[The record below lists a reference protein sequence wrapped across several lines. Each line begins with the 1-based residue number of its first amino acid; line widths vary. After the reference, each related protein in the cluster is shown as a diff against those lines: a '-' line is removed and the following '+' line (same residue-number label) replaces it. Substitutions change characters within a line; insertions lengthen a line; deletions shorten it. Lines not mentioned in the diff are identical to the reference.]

1 MKRIWILEIKGK
13 YMDEFAQNSAVS
25 NAIQSIPSSAELIAE
40 ARAMVPSL
48 RERSEICEK
57 DRQMPVETFEEYKNA
72 GILNV
77 SKPKEYGGYE
87 YGWDVLCEISFELAR
102 GCGSSAWVYSV
113 LAEHNQTVGTYP
125 LEAQKDVWGADTDT
139 FIASGN
145 SPTNNLI
152 RVNGGWE
159 ITGQLN
165 YSSGCDFADWHLT
178 GSAVGDKPMK
188 ILVPQSECEI
198 VDNWHVLGLAGTGS
212 KDIKM
217 EKVFIPDHRTI
228 EIGQPGPRFY
238 DHPLFRMPQWSVNPY
253 SLVAVIVGVA
263 LGALEMFVDS
273 IKERESRFGDKISEF
288 QSLQLRIAE
297 SSAEIDA
304 AKRTMLGNLVE
315 TMEIMADA
323 EELPI
328 ELRARNKRDMAYC
341 PILAARAVERLFYAI
356 GARGLFQSE
365 PIQRSFRDVN
375 AGMRQ
380 IALNWDVN
388 GTTYGQIAL
397 GQDPGFV
404 RW

>member
-1 MKRIWILEIKGK
+1 
-13 YMDEFAQNSAVS
+13 MDEFPQKRKVPPAEQG
-25 NAIQSIPSSAELIAE
+25 IPPSKGLIAK
-40 ARAMVPSL
+40 ARALVPSL
-48 RERSEICEK
+48 RERADKCEK
-57 DRQMPVETFEEYKNA
+57 ERRMPDETFEEFKRE
-72 GILNV
+72 GLLNV

-125 LEAQKDVWGADTDT
+125 LEAQRDIWGTDTNT

-145 SPTNNLI
+145 SPATNMT
-152 RVNGGWE
+152 RVSGGWE

-165 YSSGCDFADWHLT
+165 YASGCDFADWHLT
-178 GSAVGDKPMK
+178 GMAVGDKPMK
-188 ILVPQSECEI
+188 ILVPQSECEV
-198 VDNWHVLGLAGTGS
+198 VDNWHVVGLAGTGS

-228 EIGQPGPRFY
+228 LIGQPGPRFF

-253 SLVAVIVGVA
+253 SLVAVIIGVA
-263 LGALEMFVDS
+263 QGALEVFVDNM
-273 IKERESRFGDKISEF
+273 KERVSRFGDKISKF
-288 QSLQLRIAE
+288 QSIQLRIAE

-304 AKRTMLGNLVE
+304 AKRTMLGNLTE
-315 TMEIMADA
+315 TMEILAAA

-341 PILAARAVERLFYAI
+341 PMLAARAVERLFYAV
-356 GARGLFQSE
+356 GASGLFLSE

>member
-1 MKRIWILEIKGK
+1 
-13 YMDEFAQNSAVS
+13 MDEFNHESRVS
-25 NAIQSIPSSAELIAE
+25 PALQPIPSSKKLIA
-40 ARAMVPSL
+40 AAQALVPSL
-48 RERSEICEK
+48 RERADKCEK
-57 DRQMPVETFEEYKNA
+57 DRRMPDETFEDFKRA
-72 GILNV
+72 GIFNV

-125 LEAQKDVWGADTDT
+125 LEAQKDIWGTDIDT

-145 SPTNNLI
+145 SPTNNLP
-152 RVNGGWE
+152 RVSGGWE
-159 ITGQLN
+159 ITGRLN

-178 GSAVGDKPMK
+178 GMAVGDKPMK
-188 ILVPQSECEI
+188 ILVPQSECELI
-198 VDNWHVLGLAGTGS
+198 DNWHVVGLAGTGS

-228 EIGQPGPRFY
+228 QIGQPGPRFY

-263 LGALEMFVDS
+263 QGALEMFVEN
-273 IKERESRFGDKISEF
+273 IKERRARFGEKIAEF
-288 QSLQLRIAE
+288 QSIQLRIAE

-304 AKRTMLGNLVE
+304 AKRTMLGNLTE
-315 TMEIMADA
+315 TMEILADA

-341 PILAARAVERLFYAI
+341 PMLAARAVERLFYAV
-356 GARGLFQSE
+356 GASGLFLSE
-365 PIQRSFRDVN
+365 PIQRSFRDVH

-388 GTTYGQIAL
+388 ATTYGQIVL
-397 GQDPGFV
+397 EQDPGFV